1 MIPTLD
7 RVLQTGTP
15 VTLPEGEWDG
25 DERSAS
31 HYKIKTGSTTT
42 ELLQKKL
49 EHFAKTL
56 DIPHLGPG
64 LIAKLVAEGKDTPND
79 LLTIEQVDL
88 DVIVGKGMAL
98 KIYPAIQ
105 DRIQTCTEL
114 DLMVASGLM
123 IRGVGDTKL
132 RALFVQQAD
141 PRKWSSIQS
150 CDGWSKDALL
160 AFHTFYPVYES
171 WRCKELPTI
180 PYPRLGTVI
189 SAPTLSAEGT
199 KGVVCLTG
207 FRDAEFQKQME
218 TKGFVFVAGVSKK
231 VTHLIVKDIQ
241 DTSDK
246 IKKAAEAGIR
256 ILTREDAKKEYL

>member
-1 MIPTLD
+1 M
-7 RVLQTGTP
+7 
-15 VTLPEGEWDG
+15 
-25 DERSAS
+25 
-31 HYKIKTGSTTT
+31 
-42 ELLQKKL
+42 
-49 EHFAKTL
+49 
-56 DIPHLGPG
+56 GPG

-88 DVIVGKGMAL
+88 DIIVGKGMAA

-105 DRIQTCTEL
+105 ARVQSCTEL

-123 IRGVGDTKL
+123 VRGVGDTKL
-132 RALFVQQAD
+132 RALFALEAD

-160 AFHTFYPVYES
+160 SFHAFYPLYET
-171 WRCKELPTI
+171 WRRHELPTI
-180 PYPRLGTVI
+180 PYPRLSHVA
-189 SAPTLSAEGT
+189 APTLSAEGT
-199 KGVVCLTG
+199 TGVVCLTG

-241 DTSDK
+241 DTSEK

-256 ILTREDAKKEYL
+256 ILTREEAKQEYL